1 MKTFLVCLFAAA
13 ALGAEFVYDVASWE
27 NKQCSGTPL
36 FIMRYQANVTGTTTC
51 SNYLKTNCSA
61 SSTAETSSQ
70 AACPDNIESAYSLVS
85 SSDTSKYLK
94 TDIFDMDSDCQGA
107 IKGKQL
113 YLADGKC
120 KKMSTNNYL
129 LINCDDKKAQAKNC
143 FDSACTNCT
152 AINSFEGD
160 LGTCWK
166 RVIRF
171 ARCAAANDASMV
183 GLSIIL
189 TLVSIAM
196 SVLF

>member
-70 AACPDNIESAYSLVS
+70 AACPDNLESAYSLVS

-94 TDIFDMDSDCQGA
+94 TDIFDMDSV
-107 IKGKQL
+107 
-113 YLADGKC
+113 
-120 KKMSTNNYL
+120 
-129 LINCDDKKAQAKNC
+129 
-143 FDSACTNCT
+143 T
-152 AINSFEGD
+152 A
-160 LGTCWK
+160 
-166 RVIRF
+166 RVP
-171 ARCAAANDASMV
+171 
-183 GLSIIL
+183 
-189 TLVSIAM
+189 
-196 SVLF
+196 